1 MLKIHYIYF
10 IVIGLSTNL
19 ISQDRLND
27 IFNDSIPTGSTEHY
41 QWVNNFNQQNLYSD
55 RILKINKTH
64 QLDSLIEIHD
74 DFYNPQFSYWYKSH
88 YFYNK
93 YRDIRVGFNYPKNGS
108 VDYSK
113 AIHHYNDDD
122 LLVMQ
127 SYNEWDG
134 DLNNLNDDDP
144 ELLRTYYY
152 NSDNL
157 LIERH
162 DQIQEEL
169 QNDQLGHVYNY
180 EYSEDGLLE
189 RYTFKTWSVQSD
201 SLIPF
206 RGYSYEYDG
215 ELLSLSLIYDINTD
229 GSFYSTDSTLYLYQE
244 SGLLE
249 QEVFYR
255 KQPANDEWILSLKT
269 DYQYNE
275 YGIVTR
281 KEERSLYTDNRPLF
295 VDTLFYNYYPSG
307 SLRDITTT
315 YTDSQTFHIPI
326 PRINN
331 RLRYHYNDSISID
344 QILSPRRRS
353 PIYQQNS
360 MLQKSEDFDDF
371 YLFDGSEFN
380 LRLKNK
386 VEYFYSEII
395 ETSTED
401 IIEDEH
407 HFSISPNPTQ
417 DAIKIS
423 TADNYSGKL
432 TMSLTDINGR
442 RVIEQTTFP
451 NRKIDVS
458 HLPPGVYVYSIA
470 SGDKR
475 SAGKLVME

>member
-1 MLKIHYIYF
+1 M
-10 IVIGLSTNL
+10 GT
-19 ISQDRLND
+19 
-27 IFNDSIPTGSTEHY
+27 TEHY
-41 QWVNNFNQQNLYSD
+41 NWVNKFNQQNIYSD
-55 RILKINKTH
+55 RILKNNKTH

-74 DFYNPQFSYWYKSH
+74 DFYIPEFSYWYKSY
-88 YFYNK
+88 YFYDK
-93 YRDIRVGFNYPKNGS
+93 YRDIRVGFNYPNNGS
-108 VDYSK
+108 VEYSK

-127 SYNEWDG
+127 SYDEWDG

-162 DQIQEEL
+162 SQDREERL
-169 QNDQLGHVYNY
+169 NNMLGNVYDY
-180 EYSEDGLLE
+180 EYTEDGLLE
-189 RYTFKTWSVQSD
+189 RLTFKTWSVASD
-201 SLIPF
+201 SLIL
-206 RGYSYEYDG
+206 RGGRFYEYDKG
-215 ELLSLSLIYDINTD
+215 LLSLSLEYDINTD
-229 GSFYSTDSTLYLYQE
+229 GSFYNTDSTFYKYQE

-249 QEVFYR
+249 QEVLYR

-275 YGIVTR
+275 DGIVTR
-281 KEERSLYTDNRPLF
+281 KEQRSLYTDNEPRR
-295 VDTLFYNYYPSG
+295 VDTLFYNYDLSG

-360 MLQKSEDFDDF
+360 MLLKSEDFDDF

-380 LRLKNK
+380 LRLKNN
-386 VEYFYSEII
+386 VEFFYSEII

-407 HFSISPNPTQ
+407 YFSISPNPTQ
-417 DAIKIS
+417 DIIEIS
-423 TADNYSGKL
+423 TTDNYSGEL
-432 TMSLTDINGR
+432 TISLTDINGR
-442 RVIEQTTFP
+442 RVMEKTTYP

-458 HLPPGVYVYSIA
+458 HLPPGVYVYTITND
-470 SGDKR
+470 DKR
-475 SAGKLVME
+475 STGKLVVQ